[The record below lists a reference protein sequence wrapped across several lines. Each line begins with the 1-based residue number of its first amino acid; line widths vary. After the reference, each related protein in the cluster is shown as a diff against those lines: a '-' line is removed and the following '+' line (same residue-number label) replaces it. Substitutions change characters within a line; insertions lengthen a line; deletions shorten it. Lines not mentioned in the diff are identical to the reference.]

1 MERKLV
7 SNETIVIDVRNKSE
21 LISDGKIPN
30 SINVPYP
37 FAKGGDFALDFK
49 SFHEIYGFNKPDK
62 NDDIVVLC
70 KSGKRG
76 LEASKRLVK
85 LGYENVKVYFGGIKD
100 WKENG
105 GKVIYE
111 KGKILYKAFKISFLL
126 SIFNLK
132 YLNILMVE
140 NFELFFRSR

>member
-21 LISDGKIPN
+21 LVSVGKIPN

-37 FAKGGDFALDFK
+37 FAKGGDFEIDSK

-62 NDDIVVLC
+62 KDNIVVLC
-70 KSGKRG
+70 ESGKRA
-76 LEASKRLVK
+76 LEASKKLVK
-85 LGYENVKVYFGGIKD
+85 LGYENVKVYFGGMED

-105 GKVIYE
+105 GEVIYE
-111 KGKILYKAFKISFLL
+111 KGKILYKAFEISFLL
-126 SIFNLK
+126 IYCWK
-132 YLNILMVE
+132 
-140 NFELFFRSR
+140 LFLTSYI